1 MWRGQGIAITLLG
14 WIWLDFYLLERA
26 ADSWRG
32 RRLFPLSV
40 ADAFVVS
47 RKTTIFQKHSY
58 RSVLRSNDISIS
70 EAAGSRT
77 WTLPKRGRSD
87 GISAGGDVQ
96 ERGRR
101 TPNGNNSSS
110 MSPTKRPTTATT
122 KRPSTSNGSFGRKF
136 KQRPMPVT
144 GYDAKAILEYYD
156 MRPLAVGWRLNILG
170 FPLLGEK
177 RKSLHRPL
185 LLCNK

>member
-1 MWRGQGIAITLLG
+1 MWRGQGIAVTLLS
-14 WIWLDFYLLERA
+14 WICLDFYLLERA
-26 ADSWRG
+26 DDSWRG
-32 RRLFPLSV
+32 RRFPLSV

-47 RKTTIFQKHSY
+47 RKTTIYQKH
-58 RSVLRSNDISIS
+58 SVLRSNDSSIS

-87 GISAGGDVQ
+87 GTSAGGDVQ
-96 ERGRR
+96 RGRR
-101 TPNGNNSSS
+101 TPNGNNSSL
-110 MSPTKRPTTATT
+110 SPTKRPTTTSTSTT

-177 RKSLHRPL
+177 RITLSPAYAL
-185 LLCNK
+185 